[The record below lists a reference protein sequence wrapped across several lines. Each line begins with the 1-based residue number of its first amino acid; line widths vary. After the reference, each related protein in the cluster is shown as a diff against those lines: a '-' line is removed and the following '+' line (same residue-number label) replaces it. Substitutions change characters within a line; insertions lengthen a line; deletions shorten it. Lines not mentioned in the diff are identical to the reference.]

1 MNTVKNAK
9 PVISRTR
16 AILLAAGL
24 VVVGVLVWFGV
35 SGPARSQAET
45 APKSAAVAVD
55 TALVTTV
62 DVPQYLEGLGTVQ
75 AFNTVTI
82 NSRVD
87 GQLQKVGF
95 VEGQEVRKGD
105 IVARIDPSAYQA
117 SLDQALAQRAED
129 LASLQSA
136 QLDLAR
142 YTKLAS
148 SSYAPVQQVDDQRAT
163 VAKDQATIQAD
174 NAMIETAKIN
184 LGYATLRAPFDGRV
198 GLYQIDIGNLVQAN
212 GTSPILTIT
221 QDKPIAVVVTLPEDQ
236 LPQVQDARARATLT
250 VLVTDKD
257 SGAPMATGTLMTPD
271 NTIAA
276 ATGTIALKARFAN
289 DDDHLWPGQFVNT
302 RLAVRVLQN
311 AVTIPSIAVQ
321 HGPDGLFVFLV
332 KPDASVAQVPVT
344 VSYQDS
350 GMSVISKGVAA
361 GDTIVVSGQSRLSA
375 GTRVQGKAVDAAKVE
390 AAGATDDGGFPG

>member
-105 IVARIDPSAYQA
+105 LLAQIDPRPNQDA
-117 SLDQALAQRAED
+117 LELAQ
-129 LASLQSA
+129 
-136 QLDLAR
+136 
-142 YTKLAS
+142 
-148 SSYAPVQQVDDQRAT
+148 AT
-163 VAKDQATIQAD
+163 LAKDQAQLD
-174 NAMIETAKIN
+174 NAKRDLDRYNILAPQELASKQTLDTQKALVAQLQAQIKADQAGVSNAKTQLDYTSI
-184 LGYATLRAPFDGRV
+184 
-198 GLYQIDIGNLVQAN
+198 
-212 GTSPILTIT
+212 TSPIDGRTGIRLVDVGNNVHSTDSTGI
-221 QDKPIAVVVTLPEDQ
+221 VVVTQMQPISVIFTLPEEALPEVSLAMAKGTVGITALSRDDKTTLDQ
-236 LPQVQDARARATLT
+236 GTLALIDNQIDAT
-250 VLVTDKD
+250 
-257 SGAPMATGTLMTPD
+257 TGT
-271 NTIAA
+271 AK
-276 ATGTIALKARFAN
+276 LKATFPNAHRL
-289 DDDHLWPGQFVNT
+289 LWPGQFVNA
-302 RLAVRVLQN
+302 RLLLQMQHGVL
-311 AVTIPSIAVQ
+311 TIPAAAAQ
-321 HGPDGLFVFLV
+321 RGPDGIFTYVV
-332 KPDASVAQVPVT
+332 KADST
-344 VSYQDS
+344 VEARPLQTGTETSSFMVVNS
-350 GMSVISKGVAA
+350 GLKAGERVVISNQYRLQPGTQVHDSSAGKAKPAA
-361 GDTIVVSGQSRLSA
+361 GGGSA
-375 GTRVQGKAVDAAKVE
+375 
-390 AAGATDDGGFPG
+390 P

>member
-105 IVARIDPSAYQA
+105 LLAQIDPRPNQDA
-117 SLDQALAQRAED
+117 LELAQ
-129 LASLQSA
+129 
-136 QLDLAR
+136 
-142 YTKLAS
+142 
-148 SSYAPVQQVDDQRAT
+148 AT
-163 VAKDQATIQAD
+163 LAKDQAQLD
-174 NAMIETAKIN
+174 NAKRDLDRYNILAPQELASKQTLDTQKALVAQLQAQIKADQAGVSNAKTQLDYTSI
-184 LGYATLRAPFDGRV
+184 
-198 GLYQIDIGNLVQAN
+198 
-212 GTSPILTIT
+212 TSPIDGRTGIRLVDVGNNVHSTDSTGI
-221 QDKPIAVVVTLPEDQ
+221 VVVTQMQPISVIFTLPEEALPEVSLAMAKGTVGITALSRDDKTTLDQ
-236 LPQVQDARARATLT
+236 GTLALIDNQIDAT
-250 VLVTDKD
+250 
-257 SGAPMATGTLMTPD
+257 TGT
-271 NTIAA
+271 AK
-276 ATGTIALKARFAN
+276 LKATFPNAHRL
-289 DDDHLWPGQFVNT
+289 LWPGQFVNA
-302 RLAVRVLQN
+302 RLLLQMQHGVL
-311 AVTIPSIAVQ
+311 TIPAAAAQ
-321 HGPDGLFVFLV
+321 RGPDGIFTYVV
-332 KPDASVAQVPVT
+332 KADST
-344 VSYQDS
+344 VEARPLQTGTETSSFMVVNS
-350 GMSVISKGVAA
+350 GLKSGERVVISNQYRLQPGTQVHDSSAGKAKPAA
-361 GDTIVVSGQSRLSA
+361 GGGSA
-375 GTRVQGKAVDAAKVE
+375 
-390 AAGATDDGGFPG
+390 P

>member
-1 MNTVKNAK
+1 MNRFIRRSGECLAALGMGLAIAHGAFAAQAVPVTVTKAETRNVPVYLDGLGNVQAYNTVAIKAQVGGVIIDLPAK
-9 PVISRTR
+9 
-16 AILLAAGL
+16 
-24 VVVGVLVWFGV
+24 
-35 SGPARSQAET
+35 
-45 APKSAAVAVD
+45 
-55 TALVTTV
+55 
-62 DVPQYLEGLGTVQ
+62 
-75 AFNTVTI
+75 
-82 NSRVD
+82 
-87 GQLQKVGF
+87 
-95 VEGQEVRKGD
+95 EGQEVRKGD

-221 QDKPIAVVVTLPEDQ
+221 QDKPIAVVFTLPEDQ